1 MTGTGRGTEGEA
13 WTRTTRG
20 RGTAPPPRVGFAR
33 RWTRSTRGIA
43 ADATRRPPRA
53 FDRIPPS
60 TGRRPSTFVTS
71 CATTRGA
78 GRRVSGDVP
87 PPSIDFSISSKN
99 SVDRWWRARG
109 EPVERAAMTG
119 TGMAPAPGT
128 PGTESIVVAENI
140 ATSTVPVPVPARVSR
155 RRFLHD
161 VRARASWA
169 TPREVTPTTPRT
181 NATTTYYATTGF
193 RARDVRLDSTRP
205 PRRIVRRPR
214 LISRSTFSAGRVTG
228 RETGTRRGREM
239 RNRRVATIRPDR
251 RRPRRARWRL

>member
-1 MTGTGRGTEGEA
+1 MDAYDA
-13 WTRTTRG
+13 WERH
-20 RGTAPPPRVGFAR
+20 GTASAGRFRAEV
-33 RWTRSTRGIA
+33 
-43 ADATRRPPRA
+43 DA
-53 FDRIPPS
+53 FDAWDRRRRDASPTPS
-60 TGRRPSTFVTS
+60 LRPDSAIDWETSEHLRDFVRDD
-71 CATTRGA
+71 AGGGA
-78 GRRVSGDVP
+78 ASFGDVP

-181 NATTTYYATTGF
+181 NATTSRITRRRGS
-193 RARDVRLDSTRP
+193 ARETCDSTR
-205 PRRIVRRPR
+205 
-214 LISRSTFSAGRVTG
+214 LD
-228 RETGTRRGREM
+228 RRGGSCD
-239 RNRRVATIRPDR
+239 AH
-251 RRPRRARWRL
+251 A